1 MLFVLGLRLGVLA
14 FLARVVVFCAWTYAL
29 GRAFLSGTAAA
40 GGGGGGGGEVCPS
53 VLWLLLLR
61 NLNHRVFFWPT
72 RR

>member
-1 MLFVLGLRLGVLA
+1 MLFVFTFCLLA
-14 FLARVVVFCAWTYAL
+14 FLARVVVFCAWAYAL

-40 GGGGGGGGEVCPS
+40 GGGGGEVCPS

-61 NLNHRVFFWPT
+61 NLNPRVFFWPT